1 MSAAGAWLDLLLLA
15 LLAAVA
21 VLLYRLQP
29 VEAPAAAGA
38 AGQAGAA
45 WPLRSR
51 FPSVARQ
58 AGYDP
63 GRLRW
68 FYWLA
73 KVALA
78 ALLPLLLLEAAAALG
93 GKAPLL
99 WLVFLALLGLF
110 LPDLWLLWL
119 RRRRR
124 RRIRRALSYYLDLL
138 VALLHSGLSL
148 EEAFRRAGREGL
160 DRGHPLAG
168 EVRLAGRELDAGQER
183 GDVFETLAERCGVA
197 ELRSVA
203 TALGVAAR
211 HGGSVEAALETQADL
226 LRTKRREHARRQVT
240 AAATRAIFPLFLC
253 GFPVFLVIVFF
264 PAILELVETLRELA
278 SLF

>member
-1 MSAAGAWLDLLLLA
+1 MSVAGAWLDLLLLA

-21 VLLYRLQP
+21 VLLYRLRP
-29 VEAPAAAGA
+29 APAEAV
-38 AGQAGAA
+38 GQAGVA

-51 FPSVARQ
+51 FPLVARQ

-73 KVALA
+73 KLALA

-93 GKAPLL
+93 GRAPLL
-99 WLVFLALLGLF
+99 WLAFLALLGLF

-124 RRIRRALSYYLDLL
+124 RRIRQALSYYLDLL

-160 DRGHPLAG
+160 DRGHPLAR
-168 EVRLAGRELDAGQER
+168 EVRLAGRELDAGRER
-183 GDVFETLAERCGVA
+183 GAVFEDLAERCGVA

-240 AAATRAIFPLFLC
+240 AAATRAVFPLFLC